1 MADVVGDGEGFLVHR
16 SGDRVGVGRDAHVAE
31 GTGLL
36 DQQDG
41 AKVEERTELT
51 DQHAL
56 TNRLV
61 TDRPNEQ
68 HIGALLEPRER
79 ERTLLVRESPTHE
92 RAVAFR
98 LKLQREKRE
107 GGFGLRILHF
117 ARQRDAGGWALAQR
131 RLHARDRQQHQRK
144 P

>member
-41 AKVEERTELT
+41 AKVEERTELA
-51 DQHAL
+51 DQDPL
-56 TNRLV
+56 SDGLV
-61 TDRPNEQ
+61 ADGPHHE

-79 ERTLLVRESPTHE
+79 ERTLRVRESPTHE
-92 RAVAFR
+92 RAVSFR
-98 LKLQREKRE
+98 LELQREERE
-107 GGFGLRILHF
+107 SGFGVCVLHF
-117 ARQRDAGGWALAQR
+117 AEQRNAGGGALAQR